1 MANTYIIQR
10 TRVVRIHEW
19 IRVRADTE
27 SDAIYCIEENEF
39 DIDDSEVIDEL
50 NVGEESEG
58 TVIVDIEEVK
68 DDY

>member
-27 SDAIYCIEENEF
+27 SDAMHCIEENEF
-39 DIDDSEVIDEL
+39 DIDDSEVLDEL
-50 NVGEESEG
+50 QAGE
-58 TVIVDIEEVK
+58 K
-68 DDY
+68 Q

>member
-27 SDAIYCIEENEF
+27 SDAMHCIEENEF
-39 DIDDSEVIDEL
+39 DIDDSAVLDEL
-50 NVGEESEG
+50 QAGEESEG
-58 TVIVDIEEVK
+58 IVIVDIEENK